1 VGSLS
6 VEVAQ
11 EKSIE
16 VSGYEIGQRVRHKK
30 LDQVGTV
37 LSFDT
42 ATSKATI
49 LAGNV
54 RLSAGVRDLEPIA
67 GGETSVEDEAPRH
80 IPYPVSGPSHRE
92 INLIGYR
99 VGDAL
104 PLIDKMIDRAMV
116 EGDVSLKIIHGY
128 GTGKLK
134 EAIREHLKG
143 FSCVKRISGAD
154 AQSGGEAITVVDL
167 S

>member
-1 VGSLS
+1 
-6 VEVAQ
+6 
-11 EKSIE
+11 
-16 VSGYEIGQRVRHKK
+16 
-30 LDQVGTV
+30 VGTV

-54 RLSAGVRDLEPIA
+54 RLSASVQDLEPIS
-67 GGETSVEDEAPRH
+67 GGEESVEDEAARH
-80 IPYPVSGPSHRE
+80 IPYPVSGALHRE

-99 VGDAL
+99 VVDAL
-104 PLIDKMIDRAMV
+104 SLIDNMIDRAMV

-134 EAIREHLKG
+134 EAIREHLKE

-154 AQSGGEAITVVDL
+154 SQSGGEAITVVDL

>member
-1 VGSLS
+1 
-6 VEVAQ
+6 
-11 EKSIE
+11 
-16 VSGYEIGQRVRHKK
+16 
-30 LDQVGTV
+30 
-37 LSFDT
+37 
-42 ATSKATI
+42 
-49 LAGNV
+49 V
-54 RLSAGVRDLEPIA
+54 RLFASVQDLEPIS
-67 GGETSVEDEAPRH
+67 EEEEFVEEEAARH
-80 IPYPVSGPSHRE
+80 IPYPVSRASQRE

-99 VGDAL
+99 VVDAL
-104 PLIDKMIDRAMV
+104 PLVDKMIDRAMV

-154 AQSGGEAITVVDL
+154 SQSGGEAITVVDL